1 MEVTCILKLT
11 TDQVLAFDLTSS
23 RAHRQAKT
31 GRQGGTIRKPVNV
44 NLGLKIN
51 RIITFSSVYMVI
63 IKARNR
69 RLNYTEVK
77 LVVHNRNRYTEGL
90 TAKLQKSNQNS
101 TFAWVGLIGL

>member
-1 MEVTCILKLT
+1 MEVTCFLKLT
-11 TDQVLAFDLTSS
+11 TDQVLAFDLTAS

-51 RIITFSSVYMVI
+51 RIMTFSSVYMVI

-69 RLNYTEVK
+69 RLN
-77 LVVHNRNRYTEGL
+77 YTEGL